1 LINSANFNKDTRYV
15 MPYMPI
21 LSVILAYGLT
31 VWPRRLRV
39 VPWVT
44 VGLAFIL
51 MLLNLFPIGG
61 IPGNYLTQT
70 LSPKAQTYP
79 QFGSNWPHAQVVAEI
94 IRTTPQLKATV
105 GVLPRIPDL
114 NHNNFNYYGALSKFQ
129 VYGREVGTRKKFIP
143 QDARSLSWFVTKT
156 DYQGSPKESQ
166 MMMMQT
172 VEQSRD
178 FQVQKTW
185 KLPDNSTLKL
195 YHRVQPPVQVR
206 AIPQSLTQVKLER
219 VVVPP
224 QTPPGVPVPVTY
236 EWSGAWQQLRSGI
249 VLLTWKK
256 DASLD
261 SGVIEATQATS
272 LQDSEV
278 TNPSTVS
285 NSPIQPSVQNSKSLP
300 PERPLPKK
308 ESQTLK
314 SNNLAQPNLQRWIH
328 DHGIGLGELYP
339 GRLSDKI
346 LQSSFQVIESTAM
359 LPPTDVAPGIYSLE
373 ANYLNRET
381 GENYP
386 ISVPQITLK
395 IDPKSAA
402 TPAPELDLV
411 TQMYALA
418 RQLPEGRQALDRVFD
433 EIGRINQYDPVQD
446 YTIQVERAL
455 EFRLQQEPK
464 NRDFAYGLAFSH
476 ILQKDPENAI
486 EALKRVVQLDAQNP
500 YAHAYL
506 AFLYLYQWR
515 GRQAENAIAPAL
527 KLNPNIPEVQAISGG
542 AALLQGQV
550 FKAWDILK
558 GVKL

>member
-1 LINSANFNKDTRYV
+1 
-15 MPYMPI
+15 
-21 LSVILAYGLT
+21 
-31 VWPRRLRV
+31 
-39 VPWVT
+39 
-44 VGLAFIL
+44 
-51 MLLNLFPIGG
+51 
-61 IPGNYLTQT
+61 
-70 LSPKAQTYP
+70 
-79 QFGSNWPHAQVVAEI
+79 
-94 IRTTPQLKATV
+94 
-105 GVLPRIPDL
+105 
-114 NHNNFNYYGALSKFQ
+114 
-129 VYGREVGTRKKFIP
+129 
-143 QDARSLSWFVTKT
+143 
-156 DYQGSPKESQ
+156 
-166 MMMMQT
+166 
-172 VEQSRD
+172 
-178 FQVQKTW
+178 
-185 KLPDNSTLKL
+185 
-195 YHRVQPPVQVR
+195 
-206 AIPQSLTQVKLER
+206 
-219 VVVPP
+219 
-224 QTPPGVPVPVTY
+224 VTY

-249 VLLTWKK
+249 VLLSWKK

-308 ESQTLK
+308 ESQTPK
-314 SNNLAQPNLQRWIH
+314 SNNLAQPNPQRWIH

-339 GRLSDKI
+339 GRLSDKVW
-346 LQSSFQVIESTAM
+346 QSSFQVIESTAM
-359 LPPTDVAPGIYSLE
+359 LPAADVAPGIYTLE

-386 ISVPQITLK
+386 ISVPPVTLK
-395 IDPKSAA
+395 IDPKAAA

-476 ILQKDPENAI
+476 VLQKDPENAI

-506 AFLYLYQWR
+506 AFLYIYQWR